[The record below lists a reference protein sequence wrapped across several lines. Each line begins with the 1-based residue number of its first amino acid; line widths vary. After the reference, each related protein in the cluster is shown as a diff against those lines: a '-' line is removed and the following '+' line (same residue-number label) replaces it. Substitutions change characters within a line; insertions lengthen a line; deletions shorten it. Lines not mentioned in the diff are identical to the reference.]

1 MPPIRI
7 GKLARMANVNV
18 QTLRFYERKGL
29 LPKPSRRPSGYREY
43 PPEAIGIVKL
53 IKHVQG
59 MGFSLKEI
67 KEFLLLRKKPS
78 TTMAATCGGLERK
91 IEEIDAEITKL
102 MAIRGTLVHML
113 ELHRQ
118 GGDAL
123 FAPAFDKFLE
133 RLVSEAMAGESE
145 ERPNQRRVVAARRQR
160 LGKSPEAT

>member
-29 LPKPSRRPSGYREY
+29 LPRPTRRPSGYREY
-43 PPEAIGIVKL
+43 PPQAIGIVKL

-59 MGFSLKEI
+59 LGFSLKEI
-67 KEFLLLRKKPS
+67 KEFLLLRNKPS

-91 IEEIDAEITKL
+91 IEEIDSRITEL
-102 MAIRGTLVHML
+102 AAIRHTLAKML
-113 ELHRQ
+113 EIHRQ

-123 FAPAFDKFLE
+123 FAPAFDRHLE
-133 RLVSEAMAGESE
+133 RLVSEAMTGESD
-145 ERPNQRRVVAARRQR
+145 ERSSQRRSTIARRR
-160 LGKSPEAT
+160 AKSARAT